1 VSVTSAA
8 TGPLTAIAQSYGGA
22 GGSANGGFPGGA
34 GGNAV
39 STINVSSASSDVF
52 MQNIVTGGGGG
63 LSDTGPNGA
72 NGTGS
77 AYSKVT
83 STLPGAFVQVQSLG
97 HGGVGG
103 SGGAGAARSEIDG
116 AASGSAIAN
125 ASQTSGSSIFSA
137 NSTAAVAGTTTPT
150 IASASAVDG
159 ATIHLLGVTEGQS
172 ASRIVSS
179 PKFSA
184 LAAGALSIGYGG
196 AGQSL
201 TYDAGAAF
209 SLSTPSAGDFGIT
222 FLNDQALGKGFDA
235 AMLTITV
242 NGSVVLSQSF
252 TSLAA
257 AETYFANDTVDLG
270 VFAGGVTSFS
280 LDYSLTG
287 SAVNSGFGFDYA
299 LDYGGGAPLG
309 APGPVPSAGG
319 VLSLVVIL
327 LRRKDVKASAIAKNV

>member
-1 VSVTSAA
+1 
-8 TGPLTAIAQSYGGA
+8 
-22 GGSANGGFPGGA
+22 
-34 GGNAV
+34 
-39 STINVSSASSDVF
+39 
-52 MQNIVTGGGGG
+52 M
-63 LSDTGPNGA
+63 
-72 NGTGS
+72 
-77 AYSKVT
+77 
-83 STLPGAFVQVQSLG
+83 
-97 HGGVGG
+97 
-103 SGGAGAARSEIDG
+103 
-116 AASGSAIAN
+116 
-125 ASQTSGSSIFSA
+125 
-137 NSTAAVAGTTTPT
+137 
-150 IASASAVDG
+150 
-159 ATIHLLGVTEGQS
+159 
-172 ASRIVSS
+172 
-179 PKFSA
+179 
-184 LAAGALSIGYGG
+184 
-196 AGQSL
+196 

-309 APGPVPSAGG
+309 APGPVSSAGG